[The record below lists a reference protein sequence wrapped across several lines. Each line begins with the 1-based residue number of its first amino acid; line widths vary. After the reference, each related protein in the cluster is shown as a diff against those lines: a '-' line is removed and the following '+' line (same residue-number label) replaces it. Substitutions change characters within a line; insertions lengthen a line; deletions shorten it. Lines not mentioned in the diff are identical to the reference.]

1 MLSEVK
7 QTSAEHVY
15 VASASLRGDTWQLQV
30 HASIA
35 RRTTRSDLTVRS
47 DRADASRSN
56 GESYETRS
64 FTCAQPEDACVHRC
78 EVLGRT
84 ASASAVRGVRPMGS
98 DAFRYLSSDPTLL
111 GLRLLIT
118 GSVLT
123 AVS

>member
-1 MLSEVK
+1 MLLAAEPI
-7 QTSAEHVY
+7 SAEHAS
-15 VASASLRGDTWQLQV
+15 VASVSLRGDTWQLQV

-84 ASASAVRGVRPMGS
+84 ASASAVRSAPDG
-98 DAFRYLSSDPTLL
+98 
-111 GLRLLIT
+111 I
-118 GSVLT
+118 
-123 AVS
+123 